1 MATTKRPAKQLAP
14 GHPPSSRVIDEPAFV
29 LHSIAYKETSL
40 VVELLTRNHGR
51 VPVIAKGA
59 KRAHSALRATLL
71 AFQPLQVAWQ
81 GKQDLRN
88 LIRAEWIGGLA
99 SPRGDALL
107 SSFYLNEL
115 LVRLLP
121 RDDPHPMV
129 FDTYLDGLARFASG
143 EPLSSALRRVEW
155 RLLRSL
161 GYAPDLAK
169 DSHGNAIVA
178 SCFYELGD
186 AGLLETGS
194 QGISGRLIGLM
205 HEEAWDNPELWQP
218 GKLLVRQLLNRALDG
233 QPLNTRQI
241 LIDLNKL

>member
-1 MATTKRPAKQLAP
+1 MGTNKERSA
-14 GHPPSSRVIDEPAFV
+14 SSRIVDEPAFV
-29 LHSIAYKETSL
+29 LHSVPYKETSL

-59 KRAHSALRATLL
+59 KRPHSALRATLL

-107 SSFYLNEL
+107 CAFYLNEL

-121 RDDPHPMV
+121 RDDPHPAV
-129 FDTYLDGLARFASG
+129 FDTYLNGLARFASG
-143 EPLSSALRRVEW
+143 EPVASALRRVEW
-155 RLLRSL
+155 NMLKNL
-161 GYAPDLAK
+161 GYAPDLK
-169 DSHGNAIVA
+169 RDQHGHPILTDKR
-178 SCFYELGD
+178 YQLGA
-186 AGLLETGS
+186 AGLVEGEGE
-194 QGISGRLIGLM
+194 GISGRIIQLM
-205 HEEAWDNPELWQP
+205 AQEAWDDPSVWVP

-233 QPLNTRQI
+233 QILNTRQI